1 MQRFRLH
8 ADLLCKFVKAWN
20 NSVMN
25 QHLKI
30 IMQNNAP
37 VKTNK
42 SWIMEPSI
50 RASGT
55 LRVAKMVRVFKSGLM
70 DLSTKDTG

>member
-50 RASGT
+50 RVSGT
-55 LRVAKMVRVFKSGLM
+55 LRVAKMARVFKSGLM